1 MYSRYGDIQKRPVR
15 LPEHYGGSAFSQKPT
30 EAITVSKREP
40 TKSYPHSGVE
50 EKASPAANRLLHAEA
65 VPEETDDCLSCA
77 DVPTVPTIVEDATE
91 VKEDVPALATD
102 KKTSMS
108 PLNLEGIRR
117 LFSGADGE
125 ADHDRLLLLGLILLL
140 SRTEGESDILL
151 WLSLLFLCG

>member
-1 MYSRYGDIQKRPVR
+1 MYSRYGDIPKRPVR

-50 EKASPAANRLLHAEA
+50 EKASPAANRLLHADA
-65 VPEETDDCLSCA
+65 VPEETDDCLSYS
-77 DVPTVPTIVEDATE
+77 DVPMISTTVEDETE
-91 VKEDVPALATD
+91 VKEDVPALAAD
-102 KKTSMS
+102 KKTPVS

-140 SRTEGESDILL
+140 SRTEGDSDILL
-151 WLSLLFLCG
+151 WLSLLLLCG